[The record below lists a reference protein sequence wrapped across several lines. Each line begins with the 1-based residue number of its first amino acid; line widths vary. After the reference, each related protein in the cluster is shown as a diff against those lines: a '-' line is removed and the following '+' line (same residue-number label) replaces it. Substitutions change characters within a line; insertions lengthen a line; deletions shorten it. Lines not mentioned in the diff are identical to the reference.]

1 MKKKTAIL
9 FGATGLIGGHVL
21 KMLQLDDRYS
31 KIVVFTRSDP
41 ETKYDK
47 AEYIKTGL
55 DDLDIYEDKL
65 KGDEVFCCLGTT
77 MKKAGSKEQFR
88 KVDFGYPKK
97 IAEIAE
103 KNKIPGFLVISS
115 IGADAES
122 SNFYLRTKGE
132 LEKYLFSLN
141 FRYLV
146 VLRPSLLL
154 GKRSESRLME
164 DAGKAAASILRP
176 FFLGSL
182 KKYRAIEAEHVAKA
196 MLKFANNI
204 AGRKIFESHQI
215 ELSIKE

>member
-21 KMLQLDDRYS
+21 KILQHDERYS
-31 KIVVFTRSDP
+31 KIIVFTRSDP
-41 ETKYDK
+41 ETKFDK

-55 DDLDIYEDKL
+55 DDLDIYENKL
-65 KGDEVFCCLGTT
+65 SGDEVFCCLGTT
-77 MKKAGSKEQFR
+77 IKKAGSKEQFS
-88 KVDFGYPKK
+88 KVDLGYPLK

-103 KNKIPGFLVISS
+103 KKGIPGYLVISS

-132 LEKYLFSLN
+132 MEKALFKLD
-141 FRYLV
+141 FQYLV

-154 GKRSESRLME
+154 GKRSESRFME
-164 DAGKAAASILRP
+164 EAAKAAASALKFLFRGNLR
-176 FFLGSL
+176 
-182 KKYRAIEAEHVAKA
+182 KYRAIEAEKVAKA
-196 MLKFANNI
+196 MVEFANNVS
-204 AGRKIFESHQI
+204 GRKIFESHQI

>member
-21 KMLQLDDRYS
+21 KILQQDDRYS
-31 KIVVFTRSDP
+31 QIIVFTRSDP

-47 AEYIKTGL
+47 AEYIITGL

-65 KGDEVFCCLGTT
+65 NGDEVFCCLGTT

-88 KVDFGYPKK
+88 KVDLGYPQK

-132 LEKYLFSLN
+132 MEKALFSLN
-141 FRYLV
+141 FRSLV

-154 GKRSESRLME
+154 GKRSESRFME
-164 DAGKAAASILRP
+164 DAGKAAASLLGS

-196 MLKFANNI
+196 MVKFANTI
-204 AGRKIFESHQI
+204 SGRKIFESHQI